1 MRTTVPSGS
10 GLVRRFGERWN
21 PILDMQTRKTASSVI
36 FSRVQCEGALGEIAG
51 SAPERTI
58 QIAVQLQDTA
68 RSAAWIAGK
77 RVFSGDLCVGSAGA
91 FDLEC
96 EPKAYLTNSFDSAEF
111 HIPRELFTD
120 IAERHESSK
129 IIDLSLTCGTYDPV
143 LEGLARTMVPTLDHP
158 YRSNPLFD
166 DALVLT
172 LYWHL
177 AVTYG
182 NLKPIRQY
190 GLGRLAPWQ
199 ERRAR
204 ELIDSNL
211 AGGISIDMLAA
222 ACGLSPS
229 HFKRAFKET
238 TGLPPHRWL
247 TIRRVEMAKSLLLR
261 GILSMAEIAAASG
274 FADQSHFSR
283 VFGSVVGERPTAWQR
298 RKSS

>member
-10 GLVRRFGERWN
+10 GIVRRFGERWN
-21 PILDMQTRKTASSVI
+21 PILDMQTRKTTSSVI

-68 RSAAWIAGK
+68 RSTVWIEGK
-77 RVFSGDLCVGSAGA
+77 RVFSGDLCVGSTCSL
-91 FDLEC
+91 DLEC

-111 HIPRELFTD
+111 HIPRELFAD

-129 IIDLSLTCGTYDPV
+129 IVDLSLTCGTYDPV

-182 NLKPIRQY
+182 NLKPMRQY

-204 ELIDSNL
+204 ELIDSHL

-222 ACGLSPS
+222 ACGVSPS

-283 VFGSVVGERPTAWQR
+283 VFGSVVGERPKAWQR
-298 RKSS
+298 RQSS